1 MVTDGVTSAT
11 SLLTAVMSIEIT
23 LSEAQEFV
31 AAFWYHYDQGNF
43 AEVEARIGEEMDYLS
58 RSDSGNC
65 PFESL
70 LAAELHGGAETF
82 AWLTAHRNENPY
94 PCRHHA
100 TNLFRTGT
108 DGEVTNI
115 RFYLFVNQITNN
127 VPFAVSSGV
136 VDAGIRRSAAGL
148 VFTSMTVILD
158 AEDSIPLA
166 EYTAKSA
173 TSTQPA

>member
-1 MVTDGVTSAT
+1 
-11 SLLTAVMSIEIT
+11 MSNEIT
-23 LSEAQEFV
+23 LPELQEFI
-31 AAFWYHYDQGNF
+31 AGFWFVYDQGQF
-43 AEVEARIGEEMDYLS
+43 DELAKRIGDEMEYLS

-65 PFESL
+65 PFEDL
-70 LAAELHGGAETF
+70 LAAELHGGADTL
-82 AWLTAHRNENPY
+82 AWLIEHRNVNPY

-108 DGEVTNI
+108 AGDVTTV

-136 VDAGIRRSAAGL
+136 VDAGIRRSEGGL

-166 EYTAKSA
+166 EHTAKAAAPSA
-173 TSTQPA
+173 QPA